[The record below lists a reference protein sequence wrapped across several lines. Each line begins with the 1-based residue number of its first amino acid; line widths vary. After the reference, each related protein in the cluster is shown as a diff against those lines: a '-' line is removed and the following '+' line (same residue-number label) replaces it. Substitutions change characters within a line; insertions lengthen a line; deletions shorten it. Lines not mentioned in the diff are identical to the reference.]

1 MTVVPQPGNLMS
13 VIGTE
18 LNEQDQLDNRNDSI
32 NDIINKI
39 EQFEISYGY
48 QSGGILSFDD
58 NRRYGNNDNDNDEPT
73 QRGNINQN
81 ESDDNAESFTDI
93 IENEEEPVE
102 TMQDEEFDEEEEEVT
117 IETFRG
123 SQYIKDEEMIIA
135 IKSLCMGL
143 LYILVSHSYL
153 DDYIQVIS
161 KYVNVLP
168 IIIKTIIF
176 IIAFYISEKYLL

>member
-13 VIGTE
+13 VIGTG

-32 NDIINKI
+32 NDIINTI
-39 EQFEISYGY
+39 EKFEISYGH

-58 NRRYGNNDNDNDEPT
+58 NRRYGNNDKYDEPT
-73 QRGNINQN
+73 QRGDINLN

-93 IENEEEPVE
+93 IENVEEPIE
-102 TMQDEEFDEEEEEVT
+102 TMQDEEFDEDEEEVM

-123 SQYIKDEEMIIA
+123 SQYVKDEEMIIA

-143 LYILVSHSYL
+143 LYILISHSYL
-153 DDYIQVIS
+153 DNSIQVIS

-168 IIIKTIIF
+168 IVIKTIIF